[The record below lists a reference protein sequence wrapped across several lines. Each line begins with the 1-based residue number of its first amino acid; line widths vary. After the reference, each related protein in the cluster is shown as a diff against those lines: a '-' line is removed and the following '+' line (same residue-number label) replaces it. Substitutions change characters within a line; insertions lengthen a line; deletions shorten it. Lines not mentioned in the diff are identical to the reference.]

1 MYRYE
6 LFCISFYKPGSRKQT
21 VNDNFNAK
29 KNVVNH
35 KTLPKHTN
43 KKKNSKKLGRI
54 SCVCE
59 RECVSE
65 QKKKNFGL
73 HS

>member
-1 MYRYE
+1 M
-6 LFCISFYKPGSRKQT
+6 Q
-21 VNDNFNAK
+21 K

-54 SCVCE
+54 ICVCE